1 MYTYMLSKCIV
12 MSNIIISW
20 KYAFKCKVAYIFGF
34 MNRVSF
40 GQLHCYGMADVGLS
54 LDDII
59 KKSKSSG
66 MRSRGGG

>member
-1 MYTYMLSKCIV
+1 MHSKCIV

-40 GQLHCYGMADVGLS
+40 G
-54 LDDII
+54 
-59 KKSKSSG
+59 
-66 MRSRGGG
+66 